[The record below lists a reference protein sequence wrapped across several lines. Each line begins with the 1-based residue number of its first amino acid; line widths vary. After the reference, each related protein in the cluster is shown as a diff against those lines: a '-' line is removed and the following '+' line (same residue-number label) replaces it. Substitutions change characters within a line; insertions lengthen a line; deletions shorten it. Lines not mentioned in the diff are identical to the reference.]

1 MYIFILYTRYTDI
14 LYHVCCIQH
23 GSALLGNSFPSLAM
37 IQRMIRHESSLIIF
51 LLVSP
56 ILYFSKWDEIEL
68 TNIFPYMFMGWKTW
82 FNDCPFDFRGPA
94 LLVAPGIWANS
105 RKSVLPRSSKCNPLF
120 QLCCGLLYPNIF
132 WILIIRYIYNNNQN
146 YNYNYMYIYIMWFPK

>member
-68 TNIFPYMFMGWKTW
+68 TNIFPYMFNGME
-82 FNDCPFDFRGPA
+82 NM
-94 LLVAPGIWANS
+94 I
-105 RKSVLPRSSKCNPLF
+105 
-120 QLCCGLLYPNIF
+120 Q
-132 WILIIRYIYNNNQN
+132 
-146 YNYNYMYIYIMWFPK
+146 